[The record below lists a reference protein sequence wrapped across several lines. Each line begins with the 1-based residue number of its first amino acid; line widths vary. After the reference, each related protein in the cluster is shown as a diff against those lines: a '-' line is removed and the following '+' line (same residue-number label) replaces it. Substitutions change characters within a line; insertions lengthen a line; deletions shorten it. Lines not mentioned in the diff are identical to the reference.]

1 MMFFTNIFVKKSSQW
16 FTPPLSSGCLPG
28 VLRRK
33 KIEEGS
39 CKVGIVTYSDLKEAE
54 KITVGNALRGEI
66 NAVLSS

>member
-1 MMFFTNIFVKKSSQW
+1 
-16 FTPPLSSGCLPG
+16 

-39 CKVGIVTYSDLKEAE
+39 CKVGIITFSDLHGAE
-54 KITVGNALRGEI
+54 KIMVGNALRGEI